1 MKRYSVLMILS
12 LCLHCA
18 GFAQDDDVYFVP
30 SKSQKVETTV
40 KSQKSAVA
48 LSQQNA
54 TKDYDNWADGRNN
67 RGWDVDAYNRRGGK
81 TVTSVDSIQEVEEPS
96 EGAYTTRIVR
106 FHSPRIGVYVS
117 SPYYVDV
124 FDYWGPS
131 WYTSPWYYDWYGPS
145 WYAGWWG
152 RPWYGSWCIGVGWPH
167 YWHSWYHPWYD
178 YAWGWGS
185 SWHGVPSWYRHGN
198 GRYLDPNHR
207 VTNYR
212 PTRNYAYNNRRPGY
226 MPSRSYGRTPSR
238 SYGTVSNQ
246 PSSNR
251 PSRNYGNTSTPSRNY
266 NNSNSSRQPS
276 RSNSDVRSSR
286 SYGTPSQNSGGN
298 RGGSYSAP
306 SRNFGGGRSVGGG
319 ASRGRR

>member
-18 GFAQDDDVYFVP
+18 GFSQDDDVYFVP

-54 TKDYDNWADGRNN
+54 TQDYDNWADGRNN

-212 PTRNYAYNNRRPGY
+212 PTRNYAYNNRRSGY
-226 MPSRSYGRTPSR
+226 TPSRSYGRTPSR
-238 SYGTVSNQ
+238 NYGTVN
-246 PSSNR
+246 NR

>member
-54 TKDYDNWADGRNN
+54 TQDYDNWADGRNN

-131 WYTSPWYYDWYGPS
+131 WYTFPWYYDWYGPS

-212 PTRNYAYNNRRPGY
+212 PTRNYAYNNRRSGY
-226 MPSRSYGRTPSR
+226 TPSRSYGRTPSR
-238 SYGTVSNQ
+238 NYGTVN
-246 PSSNR
+246 NR

>member
-54 TKDYDNWADGRNN
+54 TQDYDNWADGRNN

-212 PTRNYAYNNRRPGY
+212 PTRNYAYNNRRSGY
-226 MPSRSYGRTPSR
+226 TPSRSYGRTPSR
-238 SYGTVSNQ
+238 NYGTVN
-246 PSSNR
+246 NR